1 MPSRGDR
8 SAAHAATSHG
18 RAPGIPATGRRAL
31 LIKPAETL
39 QMAFTHPESP
49 ARCCTIQASTIRA
62 ASDSAMVA
70 RTPRCIV
77 MQKFPFGPA
86 KRRSFAKYVNVKA
99 RFQLRVPQ
107 LGSEFGPS
115 GAFFGPGL
123 CHSAG
128 RI

>member
-1 MPSRGDR
+1 
-8 SAAHAATSHG
+8 
-18 RAPGIPATGRRAL
+18 
-31 LIKPAETL
+31 
-39 QMAFTHPESP
+39 MASTHPESP
-49 ARCCTIQASTIRA
+49 ARCGTIQASTIRS

-70 RTPRCIV
+70 SAPRRVV
-77 MQKFPFGPA
+77 MEKFRFGPA

-99 RFQLRVPQ
+99 LFQLWVPQ